1 MQEVEATII
10 NGKGTETGHIIV
22 TTTGG
27 KNGQPKQVTAGC
39 HISLGLAV
47 FCSYLFVSNSACM
60 ILSLEPNNIIL
71 ACQMSGTLALLL
83 ISS

>member
-27 KNGQPKQVTAGC
+27 KNGQPKQVSDITPFDQD
-39 HISLGLAV
+39 L
-47 FCSYLFVSNSACM
+47 
-60 ILSLEPNNIIL
+60 
-71 ACQMSGTLALLL
+71 
-83 ISS
+83 

>member
-27 KNGQPKQVTAGC
+27 KNGQPKQVSDFTAFDRD
-39 HISLGLAV
+39 LATIEHV
-47 FCSYLFVSNSACM
+47 FSVCM
-60 ILSLEPNNIIL
+60 NLIIQILLDHG
-71 ACQMSGTLALLL
+71 QMCFCF
-83 ISS
+83 

>member
-27 KNGQPKQVTAGC
+27 KNGQPKQVSVWC
-39 HISLGLAV
+39 HIWLGLAV
-47 FCSYLFVSNSACM
+47 FCFIRLSECM
-60 ILSLEPNNIIL
+60 IRWLGQQHNYGVLNVLNAFIIANL
-71 ACQMSGTLALLL
+71 F
-83 ISS
+83 